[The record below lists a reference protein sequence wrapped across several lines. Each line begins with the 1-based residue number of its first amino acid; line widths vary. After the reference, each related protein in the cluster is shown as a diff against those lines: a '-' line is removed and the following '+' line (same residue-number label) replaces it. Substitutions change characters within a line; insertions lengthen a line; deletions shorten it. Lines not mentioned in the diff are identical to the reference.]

1 MADGAGSIRFIN
13 GKFVHGVVDDDDA
26 ADAAEGKRKAEDAD
40 GAQAS
45 KRGKGAAA
53 GAEAEAFPGYRLDAA
68 SGWYI
73 STTDPA
79 WQYDAARAIFYC
91 ATGRH
96 NAYPPYG

>member
-13 GKFVHGVVDDDDA
+13 GKFVHGVVDDDDDA

-45 KRGKGAAA
+45 KRGKGA
-53 GAEAEAFPGYRLDAA
+53 AEAEAFPGYRLDAA

-96 NAYPPYG
+96 NAYPFYG